1 MEGGGAAL
9 RVLVTGGSGF
19 IGKKLVRAL
28 RERGD
33 TVVVTSRDVA
43 SAERAL
49 RADLEAHV
57 RVAMWSGERAEDI
70 ASEIEQ
76 ADAVV
81 HLAGASVADKRWTPE
96 RLALLESSRTIPTT
110 ALANAIASATKK
122 PKVLVSGSAV
132 GYYGM
137 RSDDVVLDESTPP
150 PPKGADVLADIC
162 VAWEKATERARDA
175 GVRVA
180 IARIGIVLGTEGGA
194 LAKMLGPFKWFVGG
208 PIGSGKQWL
217 SWVHW
222 RDVVGALLFAI
233 ETPALDGPFNTC
245 APEAATMGDFAHALG
260 HALGRPSI
268 LSVPGFALKAA
279 LGDGMARVVLTGQ
292 RARPAK
298 LLQAGYAF
306 RFPSLAGALEDLVGK
321 RR

>member
-1 MEGGGAAL
+1 MN
-9 RVLVTGGSGF
+9 VLVTGGSGF
-19 IGKKLVRAL
+19 IGQKLVRAL

-43 SAERAL
+43 SAEKAL
-49 RADLEAHV
+49 RAELAGRV
-57 RVAMWSGERAEDI
+57 RVAPWSGARAEDI
-70 ASEIEQ
+70 AIEIEK

-96 RLALLESSRTIPTT
+96 RVALLKSSRVGPTG
-110 ALANAIASATKK
+110 ALAKAIASATKK
-122 PKVLVSGSAV
+122 PAVFVSGSAV
-132 GYYGM
+132 GFYGM
-137 RSDDVVLDESTPP
+137 RSDDVVLDESAPA
-150 PPKGADVLADIC
+150 GNDVLADIG
-162 VAWEKATERARDA
+162 VAWEGATAAARDA

-180 IARIGIVLGTEGGA
+180 IPRIGIVLGTEGGA

-233 ETPALDGPFNTC
+233 ETPSLAGPFNLC
-245 APEAATMGDFAHALG
+245 APEPVTMGDFAHALG

-268 LSVPGFALKAA
+268 LPVPGFALKAA
-279 LGDGMARVVLTGQ
+279 LGEGMARVVLTGQ
-292 RARPAK
+292 RARPVK
-298 LLQAGYAF
+298 LLDTGYPF
-306 RFPSLAGALEDLVGK
+306 RFPDLAGALQDLVGK
-321 RR
+321 KA